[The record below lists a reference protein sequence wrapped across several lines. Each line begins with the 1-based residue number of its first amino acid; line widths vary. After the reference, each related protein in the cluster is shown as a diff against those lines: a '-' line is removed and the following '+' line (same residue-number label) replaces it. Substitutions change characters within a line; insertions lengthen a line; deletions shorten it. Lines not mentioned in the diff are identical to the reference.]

1 MGNRH
6 DGKVLPRGTPPCES
20 GQPRGG
26 TPQDD
31 RVSPVANHPVKEASL
46 VAAHYKI
53 IDERLVAH
61 HKMIEERLVAHKKGA
76 VSK

>member
-6 DGKVLPRGTPPCES
+6 DGKVLPRGTPPCER

-31 RVSPVANHPVKEASL
+31 RVSPM
-46 VAAHYKI
+46 
-53 IDERLVAH
+53 AH
-61 HKMIEERLVAHKKGA
+61 HKMIEERLVAHHKMIGERLVAHKKGA